1 MADNEL
7 EILTSARAVLTE
19 LRQNLAKTIAAGYKR
34 GDTETA
40 IKSIIEVQQAL
51 DVVDHAADEIEDA
64 EEADED
70 ED

>member
-7 EILTSARAVLTE
+7 EVLTNARGVLTE